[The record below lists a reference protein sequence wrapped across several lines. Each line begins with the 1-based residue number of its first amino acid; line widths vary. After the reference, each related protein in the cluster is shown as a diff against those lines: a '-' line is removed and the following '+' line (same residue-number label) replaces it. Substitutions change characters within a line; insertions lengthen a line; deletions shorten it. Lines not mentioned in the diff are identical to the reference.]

1 MELEINKKS
10 KENKKK
16 IKEFFRLKDDSR
28 PAEEISTQELSSFIS
43 EFIITV
49 RKKENNE
56 DYEPKKDT
64 RILISFWSRSLK
76 GVVTC
81 CR

>member
-1 MELEINKKS
+1 MVINKKG

-16 IKEFFRLKDDSR
+16 IKEFLRLKDESR
-28 PAEEISTQELSSFIS
+28 PAEEISTQDLSLFIS

-64 RILISFWSRSLK
+64 RILIWSKFLK